1 MLSILS
7 DKNKDIFN
15 AAKYFESNKRLTI
28 TQCAKV
34 YGINRQTLSNK
45 LKELDM
51 YEDRRKYKFNEK
63 FFESI
68 DCEQKAYW
76 LGFLLADGCLKSQT
90 NKISIRI
97 SCKDIK
103 HLVKFKNAINSNHPI
118 RIEKTVIKDKGYDI
132 CSIGVESS
140 KTYNDLIS
148 LKLMPQKSKNEICYE
163 NIRVDLI
170 PHYIRGIYDG
180 DGWLSKN
187 SNCTEL
193 GFGMSYEALE
203 FIKKSF
209 EKYALVKEY
218 KIKPYKGIFR
228 YRITSKVEIIKAL
241 KYMYFNS
248 TVSLDRKYEKY
259 LKYCRLK

>member
-15 AAKYFESNKRLTI
+15 AAKYFENNKSLTI
-28 TQCAKV
+28 AQCAKK
-34 YGINRQTLSNK
+34 YGIHRQTLSRK

-51 YEDRRKYKFNEK
+51 YEDRRKYKFDEN

-68 DCEQKAYW
+68 NCEEKAYW
-76 LGFLLADGCLKSQT
+76 LGFLLADGCLKSQS
-90 NKISIRI
+90 NKVNIRI

-103 HLVKFKNAINSNHPI
+103 HLVKFRNDINSNHPI
-118 RIEKTVIKDKGYDI
+118 HTEKTVIGSKGYDI

-140 KTYNDLIS
+140 KIYNDLLS
-148 LKLMPQKSKNEICYE
+148 LKLMPHKSTNEICYE

-203 FIKKSF
+203 FIKRSF
-209 EKYALVKEY
+209 ERYAFVKEY
-218 KIKPYKGIFR
+218 KIRPYKGIFR
-228 YRITSKVEIIKAL
+228 YRITSKMEVIKAL
-241 KYMYFNS
+241 KYMYINS
-248 TVSLDRKYEKY
+248 TVSLDRKYERY
-259 LKYCRLK
+259 LEYCRLR